1 MSDTTV
7 SSPLARFDLSGLDG
21 WTRRG
26 MKLLTRLAIGRLTVE
41 LPDGRQVTFEG
52 REPGPSATVRLKT
65 TGVVKRFMTGGDL
78 GFAEAFIEDE
88 AESPDLTALVELFC
102 RNKAAIQHHTRAHP
116 LAKLARRIFHLLN
129 RNSKSGSRR
138 NISYHYDLGNAFYE
152 RWLDPSMTYSSALFD
167 GSQQDLEAAQHA
179 KYHRLARELALEPGH
194 RVLEIGCGWGGF
206 AEVAARDYGAHV
218 HGITL
223 SREQLV
229 YAQKRAVEAGLA
241 DRMTFEMR
249 DYRDVAGSYDA
260 IASIEMFE
268 AVGEKYWPAFFSTV
282 ADRLKSG
289 GRAALQIIT
298 IDPESFDDYR
308 RNPDF
313 IQRYIFPGGML
324 PTREHVLDHAAGA
337 GLMQKDEFGFGLDYA
352 RTLAEWRERFLG
364 SWPEI
369 AQLGFD
375 DRFKRMWLYYLAY
388 CEGGFRSG
396 NIDVRQFAFQRG

>member
-7 SSPLARFDLSGLDG
+7 STPLAQFDLSGLDA

-26 MKLLTRLAIGRLTVE
+26 MSLLTRLAVGRLTVQF
-41 LPDGRQVTFEG
+41 PDGRQLTFEG
-52 REPGPSATVRLKT
+52 REPGPSATVRLKD
-65 TGVVKRFMTGGDL
+65 TGVVRRFMMGGDL

-116 LAKLARRIFHLLN
+116 LAKLLRRALHLLN
-129 RNSKSGSRR
+129 RNSRSGARR

-152 RWLDPSMTYSSALFD
+152 RWLDPTMTYSAALFD
-167 GSQQDLEAAQHA
+167 GSQQDLEAAQNA
-179 KYHRLARELALEPGH
+179 KYHRLARDLDLKPGQ

-223 SREQLV
+223 STEQLA
-229 YAQKRAVEAGLA
+229 YARDRAEAAGLS
-241 DRMTFEMR
+241 DRVTFELC
-249 DYRDVAGSYDA
+249 DYRDVRGSYDA
-260 IASIEMFE
+260 VASIEMFE
-268 AVGEKYWPAFFSTV
+268 AVGEKYWPAFFGTV
-282 ADRLKSG
+282 KDRLKPG
-289 GRAALQIIT
+289 GKAALQIIT
-298 IDPESFDDYR
+298 IDPDSFDDYR

-324 PTREHVLDHAAGA
+324 PTRSHVIDHAAQV
-337 GLMQKDEFGFGLDYA
+337 GLTPQDERGFGLDYA
-352 RTLAEWRERFLG
+352 RTLAEWRDRFLA
-364 SWPEI
+364 SWPQI
-369 AQLGFD
+369 ADLGFD

-396 NIDVRQFAFQRG
+396 NIDVRHFAFQRG

>member
-65 TGVVKRFMTGGDL
+65 TGVVKRFMIGGDL

-129 RNSKSGSRR
+129 RNSRSGSRR

-179 KYHRLARELALEPGH
+179 KYHRLARELGLEPGH

-229 YAQKRAVEAGLA
+229 YAQKRALEAGLA
-241 DRMTFEMR
+241 DRVTFELR

-282 ADRLKSG
+282 ADRLKAG

-324 PTREHVLDHAAGA
+324 PTRAHVLDHALRF
-337 GLMQKDEFGFGLDYA
+337 GLAPQDEHGFGLDYA
-352 RTLAEWRERFLG
+352 RTLAEWRERFVAT
-364 SWPEI
+364 WPEI
-369 AQLGFD
+369 AELGFD

>member
-1 MSDTTV
+1 MSDITF
-7 SSPLARFDLSGLDG
+7 SPPLARIDLRGLDA

-26 MKLLTRLAIGRLTVE
+26 MSLLTRLAVGRLTVQ
-41 LPDGRQVTFEG
+41 LPDGRQVTFQG
-52 REPGPSATVRLKT
+52 REPGPSATVRLKDA
-65 TGVVKRFMTGGDL
+65 GVVRRFMLGGDL

-88 AESPDLTALVELFC
+88 AESPDLPALVELFC
-102 RNKAAIQHHTRAHP
+102 RNKAAIEHHTRAHP
-116 LAKLARRIFHLLN
+116 LTKILRRALHLLN

-167 GSQQDLEAAQHA
+167 GGQQDLEAAQGT
-179 KYHRLARELALEPGH
+179 KYHRLAQDLALRPGD

-223 SREQLV
+223 STEQLA
-229 YAQKRAVEAGLA
+229 YAQRRAAAAGLSE
-241 DRMTFEMR
+241 RMTFEMR
-249 DYRDVAGSYDA
+249 DYRDVGGSYDA
-260 IASIEMFE
+260 VASIEMFE
-268 AVGEKYWPAFFSTV
+268 AVGETYWSSYFSTV
-282 ADRLKSG
+282 TERLKHG

-298 IDPESFDDYR
+298 IDAESFDDYR
-308 RNPDF
+308 SNPDF

-324 PTREHVLDHAAGA
+324 PTREHVLDEATRA
-337 GLMQKDEFGFGLDYA
+337 GLSWRDERRFGIDYA
-352 RTLAEWRERFLG
+352 RTLVAWRERFLAA
-364 SWPEI
+364 WPEI
-369 AQLGFD
+369 AALGFD

-396 NIDVRQFAFQRG
+396 NIDVRHFAFQRG